1 MLFKKICTYVKKG
14 GYVYVGL
21 YHLYSRTPMLNYLR
35 NQAHWYGNQFAY
47 NVFKRMNLDMEIPEH
62 NYSWFR
68 DQVFHPQETQHT
80 LEEVKDWLD
89 EISFKLVS
97 TSINNYQSLKNIN
110 IEELYDFEKEL
121 GKDSF

>member
-1 MLFKKICTYVKKG
+1 
-14 GYVYVGL
+14 
-21 YHLYSRTPMLNYLR
+21 MLNYLR